1 MLEEILNLPNGARFV
16 RVDLHNHTPADPSF
30 HQQDFKLETEEDKMA
45 FARRYVEFARYEQK
59 LDMIGIT
66 DHNDISW
73 LPYIQAAGAEVGLTV
88 IPGVELGAN
97 EGKRTIH
104 YLALFEPGTDPTHID
119 HFISSAGLPPKVRF
133 DSDGRPRLTPKSCR
147 ELTDLIVDA
156 ADGLPGLAIAAH
168 VTRKNGLL
176 KELEGESRV
185 LAYEDENLL
194 AVEIPDT
201 RTGLGNFNRQ
211 VVDGRADHY
220 GGKTVACLNS
230 SDGRGLGQT
239 KSNERLSIGDRATKI
254 KLSHNSLT
262 ALRHAL
268 IDYDSRIRLEGDH
281 EEVRYP
287 RVIGLRVDNGFLT
300 GCQQRK
306 EAAFKAHLNPNLN
319 TIIGGRGTGK
329 SSMLEAL
336 RFVFDVPAKTD
347 KTQKETEQAMGI
359 TIPPGA
365 RVVAWYETADGSR
378 YQVSRTHGKPAIVT
392 DATTGEPLNLPPG
405 ALLPESHPIEIYSQ
419 KEVYE
424 IANDADFQLN
434 LIDSYI
440 SDALGELRR
449 EESRLLRDLEA
460 NGQGIMRLA
469 DEIAENE
476 HNLQELAAVNLEL
489 ERLEK
494 DETLSQLERKKTL
507 EQEKRALA
515 ELEETQ
521 QRQIVELSGLQDNL
535 RGLLDL
541 DNKNEA
547 ERPLVQTRFP
557 ETYQQQQLLFRRA
570 IDQLEALKEEMTATW
585 AAGEPERDAWAT
597 GYAANEAEYEALLAK
612 HGDSLSAERYFE
624 LQKRQIGLEK
634 KAGEQANRENSM
646 VGLQEKRAALLAEL
660 STLRQERELG
670 LRQTK
675 VADLNTALN
684 GTVRLSIIPNGNLD
698 AYRSF
703 LTDLFKRHGESI
715 NKKTIDGIVGA
726 EEMPFALAAAIREEQ
741 NAPGQKENMLA
752 ETFGVTP
759 AYRKRLV
766 KMAEKGLY
774 ELETYRIPD
783 RPEIALKVNDTYR
796 ALIPPPGVPG
806 LSTGQKCTAIL
817 SIILIEKDI
826 PLLIDQPEDD
836 LDNAFI
842 FSEIVQTLRREKE
855 RRQFI
860 IATHNANI
868 PVSGDAELIM
878 LMEADEQN
886 GWIRCAGSIDD
897 PAIREPVE
905 NILEGGRA
913 AFRLRQSKYNI

>member
-1 MLEEILNLPNGARFV
+1 MLEEILKLPNGARFY

-30 HQQDFKLETEEDKMA
+30 HRQDFKLKTEEDKMA
-45 FARRYVEFARYEQK
+45 FARRYVEFARYEQQ

-66 DHNDISW
+66 DHNDTSW

-133 DSDGRPRLTPKSCR
+133 DRDGRPRLTPKSCR
-147 ELTDLIVDA
+147 ELTDLIVDS

-168 VTRKNGLL
+168 ITRKNGLL

-211 VVDGRADHY
+211 VVDGMADHY

-239 KSNERLSIGDRATKI
+239 KSNERLSIGDKATKI
-254 KLSHNSLT
+254 KLSHKSLT

-287 RVIGLRVDNGFLT
+287 RIIGLRVDNGFLS
-300 GCQQRK
+300 GCQNRK
-306 EAAFKAHLNPNLN
+306 ETAFKAHLNPNLN

-392 DATTGEPLNLPPG
+392 DAESGEPLNLPPA

-440 SDALGELRR
+440 SDPLGELRR
-449 EESRLLRDLEA
+449 EESRLLRELEA
-460 NGQGIMRLA
+460 NGQSIMRLA

-494 DETLSQLERKKTL
+494 DETLSQLERKKEL
-507 EQEKRALA
+507 EQEKRYLT
-515 ELEETQ
+515 ELEEAH
-521 QRQIVELSGLQDNL
+521 QRQIAELNSLQENL
-535 RGLLDL
+535 RGLFDPGNRVEQPALQ
-541 DNKNEA
+541 A
-547 ERPLVQTRFP
+547 RFP
-557 ETYQQQQLLFRRA
+557 ESYQQQQALLRRT
-570 IDQLEALKEEMTATW
+570 IDQLEALKGEIAAGW
-585 AAGEPERDAWAT
+585 AAGRPERDAWAT
-597 GYAANEAEYEALLAK
+597 GYAANEAEYEALLVK

-624 LQKRQIGLEK
+624 LQKRQIALEK
-634 KAGEQANRENSM
+634 KAGEQANREKSLAA
-646 VGLQEKRAALLAEL
+646 LQEQRNALLTEL
-660 STLRQERELG
+660 STLRQGRELG
-670 LRQTK
+670 LRQAK
-675 VADLNTALN
+675 VDDLNRALN

-698 AYRSF
+698 AYRGF

-726 EEMPFALAAAIREEQ
+726 EQMPSLLARAIREEQ
-741 NAPGQKENMLA
+741 NEPGRKESPLA

-783 RPEIALKVNDTYR
+783 RPEIALKVNETYR

-878 LMEADEQN
+878 LMEANAQN